1 MLIFIKDLLDLS
13 TRETANKKQG
23 FCSYEAHILQ
33 GELDNA
39 KVSDINKQ
47 ENIRLKALEKGG
59 CNIILILLRLKVVA
73 ALDGDLR
80 KWHLN
85 QNLNEQRKPIMQVSR

>member
-1 MLIFIKDLLDLS
+1 MRFVLLGMLIFIKDLLDLS

-39 KVSDINKQ
+39 KVSDINK
-47 ENIRLKALEKGG
+47 
-59 CNIILILLRLKVVA
+59 
-73 ALDGDLR
+73 
-80 KWHLN
+80 
-85 QNLNEQRKPIMQVSR
+85 